1 MSTCNFLLS
10 FKFVYFKTIK
20 NKMVKIFILCEGVM
34 PTFRIISFDGGGVR
48 GALSTRL
55 FKRITDRYPMLIKH
69 TDMFAGTSTGSFIAL
84 ALAYNKT
91 PTFIDN
97 FYNYNNMK
105 YVFTPEWHGLF
116 RPRFSN
122 THLRHLLLDV
132 FPPQLSLSSL
142 GKYTFIP
149 SFNVKGYTKEGYEI
163 VFFTNLINNPT
174 ITEKVID
181 VALYSSAAP
190 TYFPSVNNFIDGGVV
205 ANSPTTAPLL
215 YVRSVLGNTYKIPDF
230 RILSIGTGY
239 YPAAI
244 TQNTSNWGLSQWS
257 VSPLKQSKSPLLSI
271 LLEDPVQLE
280 TLYANELLHKNFFR
294 LNPDLPKA
302 INLADYKEVPRLK
315 SLADE
320 TDLSATFDFIENHFL
335 K

>member
-1 MSTCNFLLS
+1 
-10 FKFVYFKTIK
+10 
-20 NKMVKIFILCEGVM
+20 M
-34 PTFRIISFDGGGVR
+34 PTFRIILFDGGGVR

-55 FKRITDRYPMLIKH
+55 LKRITDRYPTLIQH

-97 FYNYNNMK
+97 LYNYEDMK
-105 YVFTPEWHGLF
+105 YVFTPSRRGMF
-116 RPRFSN
+116 NPKFSN
-122 THLRHLLLDV
+122 THLRHLLLDI
-132 FPPQLSLSSL
+132 FPPQLSLASL
-142 GKYTFIP
+142 GKYAFVP

-174 ITEKVID
+174 ISEKVVD

-190 TYFPSVNNFIDGGVV
+190 TYFPSINNFIDGGVV
-205 ANSPTTAPLL
+205 VNSPTTAPLL
-215 YVRSVLGNTYKIPDF
+215 YVRSVLGNTYRIPDF

-239 YPAAI
+239 YPATI
-244 TQNTSNWGLSQWS
+244 TRNTSNWGIAQWS
-257 VSPLKQSKSPLLSI
+257 LSPLKHSKSPLLSI

-280 TLYANELLHKNFFR
+280 TAYASELLHKNFFR
-294 LNPDLPKA
+294 LNPTLPHS
-302 INLADYKEVPRLK
+302 INLADYKEVPHLK
-315 SLADE
+315 ALADE
-320 TDLSATFDFIENHFL
+320 TDLSDTFSFIENHFL

>member
-1 MSTCNFLLS
+1 
-10 FKFVYFKTIK
+10 
-20 NKMVKIFILCEGVM
+20 M

-55 FKRITDRYPMLIKH
+55 LKRITDRYPTLINN

-97 FYNYNNMK
+97 LYTYEDMK
-105 YVFTPEWHGLF
+105 YVFTPSHRSIF
-116 RPRFSN
+116 RPKFNN
-122 THLRHLLLDV
+122 THLRNLLLDI
-132 FPPQLSLSSL
+132 FPPQLSLASL
-142 GKYTFIP
+142 GKYAFVP

-163 VFFTNLINNPT
+163 VFFTNLLNNPT
-174 ITEKVID
+174 ISEKVID

-190 TYFPSVNNFIDGGVV
+190 TYFPSINNFIDGGVV
-205 ANSPTTAPLL
+205 INSPTTAPLL
-215 YVRSVLGNTYKIPDF
+215 YVRSILSNTYRIPDF

-239 YPAAI
+239 YPATI
-244 TQNTSNWGLSQWS
+244 TRNISNWGLSQWS
-257 VSPLKQSKSPLLSI
+257 FSPLKRSKSPLLSI

-280 TLYANELLHKNFFR
+280 VRYASELLHKNFFR
-294 LNPDLPKA
+294 LNPHLPYP
-302 INLADYKEVPRLK
+302 ISLADYKEVSTLK
-315 SLADE
+315 ALADE
-320 TDLSATFDFIENHFL
+320 TDLSDTFKFIENHFL